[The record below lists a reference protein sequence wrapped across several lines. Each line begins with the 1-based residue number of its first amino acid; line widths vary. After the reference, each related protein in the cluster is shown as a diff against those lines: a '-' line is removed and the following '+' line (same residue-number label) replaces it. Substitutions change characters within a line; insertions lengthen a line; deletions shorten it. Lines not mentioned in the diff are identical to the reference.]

1 MNKTS
6 YNNFYGF
13 LPFINSTRNNTNN
26 KLAALTP
33 KLDLSEQVSTPNNS
47 LLNNQI
53 FYNDMKN
60 FNKIQVIKKINLL
73 RNKQLRNDIF
83 STFRRNNKEFYNNK
97 NVDIN
102 NINRNFSSSLLNI
115 NKVPDND
122 KNKTFYLN
130 NLNKDNSIL
139 LNSSLEKNNIMNTSK
154 NTLILDLNRSDSF
167 KKYNSTY
174 LFEVLLNKISSQS
187 LNYNNNYN
195 TKTKL
200 KPFKS
205 TVFKLSKFYKKSKN
219 EKITAH
225 QIYRHYLKREQKKP
239 KNKRHKR
246 HIFNGSYDYSH
257 VICPSLKLLYGES
270 PSFVRN
276 IYEIKKNDS
285 IAFKKDFNIEE
296 YQNTLMKLFK
306 KNISEK
312 NMDKLKNEYKLFNEK
327 NLGFN
332 FPKGRYIDLAMKL
345 KESLSDF
352 AFENIR
358 RMDRNYEKY
367 FGTEKIED
375 DEKKDKKDNKNK
387 IKNKKMKKK
396 DNKDKDK
403 NNDKDDNEEDRDP
416 NDKNKKS
423 YRYKKYKF
431 MIKKLKFKSMK

>member
-6 YNNFYGF
+6 FNNFYGF
-13 LPFINSTRNNTNN
+13 LPFINSTRNNNHN
-26 KLAALTP
+26 KIAALTP

-47 LLNNQI
+47 LLNNQM

-73 RNKQLRNDIF
+73 RNKQIRNDIF

-115 NKVPDND
+115 NKVPDKD

-130 NLNKDNSIL
+130 NLNKDNSML

-167 KKYNSTY
+167 KKYNSSY
-174 LFEVLLNKISSQS
+174 LFEALLNKISSQS
-187 LNYNNNYN
+187 RNYNTNYN

-246 HIFNGSYDYSH
+246 HIFNGSYDYSR
-257 VICPSLKLLYGES
+257 VICPSLKSLYGES

-358 RMDRNYEKY
+358 KMDRNYEKY

-375 DEKKDKKDNKNK
+375 EEKKDKKDNKNK
-387 IKNKKMKKK
+387 NKNKKMNKK

>member
-115 NKVPDND
+115 NKVPDKD

-130 NLNKDNSIL
+130 NLNKDNSML

-167 KKYNSTY
+167 KKYNSSY
-174 LFEVLLNKISSQS
+174 LFEALLNKISSQS
-187 LNYNNNYN
+187 RNYNTNYN

-200 KPFKS
+200 KPFKN

-239 KNKRHKR
+239 KNKR

-306 KNISEK
+306 KNIIEK
-312 NMDKLKNEYKLFNEK
+312 NIDKLKNEYKLFNEK

-358 RMDRNYEKY
+358 KMDRNYEKY
-367 FGTEKIED
+367 FGTEKIEGE
-375 DEKKDKKDNKNK
+375 EKKDKKDNKNK
-387 IKNKKMKKK
+387 NKNKKMKKK